1 MARLTIE
8 RDEAQGEGRRRRA
21 VALALDGRTWLR
33 ADPEALAELG
43 LADGDEVDE
52 RRRAEIE
59 DKLVRAQARLFV
71 LRSLAVRPQSVA
83 ELERKLAARGIPQD
97 FAREAI
103 EVAVR
108 YRYLDDAALA
118 GQLARGLRSRG
129 YGQRRAAQTLRA
141 RGIGGEEAEAALR
154 EAYGDEDEVAL
165 ALAVIARRSLSGD
178 EAGKQRAVAFL
189 VRRGFSTGAAWA
201 AVKEAL
207 AARAGE

>member
-8 RDEAQGEGRRRRA
+8 RDGQGEGRRRRA

-43 LADGDEVDE
+43 LAEGDEVDE

-71 LRSLAVRPQSVA
+71 VRSLAARAQSRA
-83 ELERKLAARGIPQD
+83 ELERKLAARGIPE
-97 FAREAI
+97 AVAGEAI
-103 EVAVR
+103 EAAVR
-108 YRYLDDAALA
+108 YRYLDDAELA

-129 YGQRRAAQTLRA
+129 YGKRRARQALRA
-141 RGIGGEEAEAALR
+141 RGIGAVEAEEALR
-154 EAYGDEDEVAL
+154 EAYGDEDEITL
-165 ALAVIARRSLSGD
+165 ARAVIARRSLTGD